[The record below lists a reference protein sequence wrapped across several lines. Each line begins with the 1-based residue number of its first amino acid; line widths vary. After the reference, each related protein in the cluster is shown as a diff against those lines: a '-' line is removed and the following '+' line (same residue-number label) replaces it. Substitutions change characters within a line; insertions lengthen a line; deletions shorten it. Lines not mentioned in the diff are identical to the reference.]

1 MRIQSVRRI
10 AAKLLNCGQSK
21 IWIDATQGAKVKEAI
36 TTEDVKALIKSAT
49 IKKKRENFHSRGAA
63 RILQAQKRKGRK
75 KGKGKRKGT
84 QKVRMK
90 TRESWIKR
98 VRSLR
103 KKLTELKAKGEIPE
117 GQYKKFYKLIKGNY
131 FKGRKQLVEEAAKST
146 ATSAAAKAGEE

>member
-10 AAKLLNCGQSK
+10 AAKLLNCGESK
-21 IWIDATQGAKVKEAI
+21 VWIDQTQGAKVKEAI

-49 IKKKRENFHSRGAA
+49 IKKKHENFHSRGTA

-84 QKVRMK
+84 QKARMK

-98 VRSLR
+98 VRALR

-131 FKGRKQLVEEAAKST
+131 FKGRKQLEEAVKGT
-146 ATSAAAKAGEE
+146 ATSKTAKAKED